1 MGQPRKEL
9 TMKRLILAAA
19 LAGLLLPAAALAK
32 EPSVASISGPGF
44 EKTLRAPENDN
55 FTSTALG
62 RLTDATGFFPA
73 AVGQSPD
80 PMLPG
85 RPAGSLGPRYT
96 TFWTVPVPGHTHR
109 VRQDLY
115 PYAEG
120 GALTYMKPGQ
130 PIYESRTV
138 GGWYRAYGL
147 KQELVRLGLAARPV
161 QDAKSSSYAL
171 FAGIGIPGVLAL
183 TGAFFLVRRSRLRRE
198 AP

>member
-1 MGQPRKEL
+1 
-9 TMKRLILAAA
+9 MKRLILAAA
-19 LAGLLLPAAALAK
+19 FAALLVPAAALAK
-32 EPSVASISGPGF
+32 EPSTASISGPGLD
-44 EKTLRAPENDN
+44 KTLRAPENDN
-55 FTSTALG
+55 FTSTTLG
-62 RLTDATGFFPA
+62 HLTDATGFFPA

-85 RPAGSLGPRYT
+85 RPAGSLGPRFT
-96 TFWTVPVPGHTHR
+96 IVWTVPIPGHTHQ

-115 PYAEG
+115 PYAQG

-130 PIYESRTV
+130 AIYESRTA

-147 KQELVRLGLAARPV
+147 KRTLVGLGLPAQPE
-161 QDAKSSSYAL
+161 QDAKGSSLAL
-171 FAGIGIPGVLAL
+171 FAGIGIPGALAL

>member
-1 MGQPRKEL
+1 V
-9 TMKRLILAAA
+9 KRLILTAA
-19 LAGLLLPAAALAK
+19 LAGLLVPATALAK
-32 EPSVASISGPGF
+32 EPSAASISGPGF
-44 EKTLRAPENDN
+44 EKTLRAPENEH
-55 FTSTALG
+55 FTSEPLG
-62 RLTDATGFFPA
+62 RLTDAAGFFPA
-73 AVGQSPD
+73 AFGQSPD

-96 TFWTVPVPGHTHR
+96 IVWTVPQPGHTHR
-109 VRQDLY
+109 IRQDLY

-130 PIYESRTV
+130 AIFGAQTQ

-147 KQELVRLGLAARPV
+147 KQELVRLGLPARPA
-161 QDAKSSSYAL
+161 QDAAGSGYAL
-171 FAGIGIPGVLAL
+171 FAGIGIPGALAL

>member
-1 MGQPRKEL
+1 
-9 TMKRLILAAA
+9 MKRLILAVA
-19 LAGLLLPAAALAK
+19 LAGLLVPAAALAK
-32 EPSVASISGPGF
+32 EPSAASISGPGF
-44 EKTLRAPENDN
+44 EKTLTAPENDN
-55 FTSTALG
+55 FTSVPLG

-85 RPAGSLGPRYT
+85 RPSGSLGSRYT
-96 TFWTVPVPGHTHR
+96 IVWRVPVPGHTHP
-109 VRQDLY
+109 VRQDVY

-130 PIYESRTV
+130 PIYESRTL

-147 KQELVRLGLAARPV
+147 KEELVRLGLPARPA
-161 QDAKSSSYAL
+161 QDAAGSSYAL
-171 FAGIGIPGVLAL
+171 FAGIGIPGALAL
-183 TGAFFLVRRSRLRRE
+183 TGAFLLVRRSRLRRE